1 MIIYSNKVDSVRA
14 RIMNI
19 SRAEGIDFD
28 TLLLR
33 EEIKLKNY

>member
-1 MIIYSNKVDSVRA
+1 MYSNKAASIRA

-33 EEIKLKNY
+33 EEIKLKSY